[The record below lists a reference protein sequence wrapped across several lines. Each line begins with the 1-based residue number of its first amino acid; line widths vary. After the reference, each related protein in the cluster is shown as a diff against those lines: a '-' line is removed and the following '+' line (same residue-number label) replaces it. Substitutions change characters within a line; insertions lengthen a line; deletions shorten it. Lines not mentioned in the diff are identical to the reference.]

1 MPAPPP
7 GVVVMEFFSAKSQ
20 QTYGAVAD
28 EDLTTDPWNP
38 SKYIPKAQILEECKK
53 AGAISDW
60 FPFQQ
65 IIQKFPG
72 DEILLVWD
80 ENFEFGEEFYF
91 CSTKAAEAVVIAMLA
106 EKAPAVDTSKKAGA
120 GGEVGADGQPVEEE
134 EEEDEEYE
142 IPEVREGPLIPG
154 AWTDHGTAEEM
165 RNNIAQPSRPPTVIQ
180 FFRRRREFGAPCR
193 FNEHGADIDDMHLE
207 VAQAKVKKA
216 NAKDAEEEKKP
227 EWTQKK
233 MLDFSFQAS
242 RERVEFST
250 QTDWNPTNHLGVQ
263 YESIVKD
270 EQEAL
275 EELAAPA
282 MSEFLTTV
290 WPRYELALLLNAAT
304 DLYEDDFENMIE
316 GDDIAQGSSK
326 GDTIKEA
333 YSFQDLKYSKNKKI
347 CAIDWHEEGKGTLG
361 CAYVSKLDFK
371 GRVEQSGL
379 VSSAVVLVW
388 DFADNINPQYVL
400 EGPGDMFCFRF
411 NPTNPEWV
419 AAGCISGQV
428 ILWNLQTGRR
438 APATFEEQIAADNSN
453 KAVHIDGTDFSPSL
467 CETSHKRP
475 ITDMCWLPPE
485 IEFASDGFISPSA
498 DGKSYQLA
506 TVSGDGVV
514 LIWDIRVKKDSR
526 RPDKD
531 PIWNPLYKLALKEGG
546 NNNPHG
552 ACQISV
558 TTAQGAKFICTTE
571 AGSFLHAEWTRMR
584 EDKEEDEMAVGDD
597 DGTFIR
603 SVSQGHFGP
612 CKSLEKSPF
621 FSDIWLTVGDW
632 RFCIWKEGVEKPIF
646 SSPFQSTYITCARWS
661 PSRPS
666 VLFVGREDGVMDV
679 WDFLDRSHQ
688 PLTDFMFSG
697 SITSM
702 EFPKAKGE
710 IGHHHYLAIGDDLG
724 VCHVMRLPR
733 MLTRPSR
740 IEEKT
745 IRNIF
750 DRQVKQVSYIEQRSE
765 FRGEERAHLESAA
778 GADEGKTQQTMMTE
792 KEIEEAEKHFQKLQ
806 EQFDKDMGL
815 NQPEEEES

>member
-1 MPAPPP
+1 MAAPPP

-20 QTYGAVAD
+20 KHYSCVAG
-28 EDLTTDPWNP
+28 EDLTTEPWHP
-38 SKYIPKAQILEECKK
+38 WKYIPKADILLECQKN
-53 AGAISDW
+53 GAISDF
-60 FPFQQ
+60 FPFAKV
-65 IIQKFPG
+65 IEKVPG

-80 ENFEFGEEFYF
+80 EEFTFGEEFYF
-91 CSTKAAEAVVIAMLA
+91 CSTKAAEQVVFAMLE
-106 EKAPAVDTSKKAGA
+106 EKAPAPTEPAP
-120 GGEVGADGQPVEEE
+120 GETAVGEDGEPV

-142 IPEVREGPLIPG
+142 IPEVREGPLTPKP
-154 AWTDHGTAEEM
+154 WTDLGSASEIEAAVVLPN
-165 RNNIAQPSRPPTVIQ
+165 RAPVVIEL
-180 FFRRRREFGAPCR
+180 FRKRREYGVPCR

-207 VAQAKVKKA
+207 VGQAKQKKPS
-216 NAKDAEEEKKP
+216 KMQTEEQEEEKP
-227 EWTQKK
+227 LLQKK
-233 MLDFSFQAS
+233 MAEFSFQAAG
-242 RERVEFST
+242 EQVELGT
-250 QTDWNPTNHLGVQ
+250 QTDWNPTCNIGVQ

-270 EQEAL
+270 PQAAE
-275 EELAAPA
+275 EELASVA
-282 MSEFLTTV
+282 MGEFLTTV

-326 GDTIKEA
+326 GDSIKEA

-347 CAIDWHEEGKGTLG
+347 CAIDWYTEGKGTLG

-379 VSSAVVLVW
+379 VTSAVVLVW

-400 EGPGDMFCFRF
+400 QAPTDMFCFRF

-438 APATFEEQIAADNSN
+438 PPATFEEQIAADNSN

-475 ITDMCWLPPE
+475 VTDMCWLPPE
-485 IEFASDGFISPSA
+485 LEFGSDGYIAPSA
-498 DGKSYQLA
+498 DGSTYQFA

-514 LIWDIRVKKDSR
+514 LIWDIRVKKDNR

-531 PIWNPLYKLALKEGG
+531 PIWNPLFKLQLQQGTVTHGG
-546 NNNPHG
+546 S
-552 ACQISV
+552 QISV
-558 TTAQGAKFICTTE
+558 NTAQGAKFICTTE
-571 AGSFLHAEWTRMR
+571 AGSFLHAEWTKMR
-584 EDKEEDEMAVGDD
+584 EDKEEDEANPAEVDD
-597 DGTFIR
+597 SAFVKSI
-603 SVSQGHFGP
+603 SQGHFGP
-612 CKSLEKSPF
+612 CKSLERSRF
-621 FSDIWLTVGDW
+621 FPDIWLTVGDW
-632 RFCIWKEGVEKPIF
+632 RFCIWKEGVDKPIF
-646 SSPFQSTYITCARWS
+646 ASPFQSTYITCARWS

-733 MLTRPSR
+733 MLTRPTR

-750 DRQVKQVSYIEQRSE
+750 DREIEQVSYIQNRNQ
-765 FRGEERAHLESAA
+765 FRADERAHLESAA
-778 GADEGKTQQTMMTE
+778 GADDNKTQQVIMTE
-792 KEIEEAEKHFQKLQ
+792 KEIEEAEKQFQKLK

>member
-20 QTYGAVAD
+20 QNYNAVAG
-28 EDLTTDPWNP
+28 EDLTTEPWNP
-38 SKYIPKAQILEECKK
+38 SKYIPKADILQECQK

-60 FPFQQ
+60 FPFQK
-65 IIQKFPG
+65 IVAKFAG

-80 ENFEFGEEFYF
+80 EEFDFGEEFYF
-91 CSTKAAEAVVIAMLA
+91 CSTKASEAVVIAMLA
-106 EKAPAVDTSKKAGA
+106 EKAPVVVAAVAAPGEAVIGDD
-120 GGEVGADGQPVEEE
+120 GEVVEED
-134 EEEDEEYE
+134 DEEYE
-142 IPEVREGPLIPG
+142 IPEVREGPILARPWEDQG
-154 AWTDHGTAEEM
+154 SAEEM
-165 RNNIAQPSRPPTVIQ
+165 SGVVVHASRAPTVIQ
-180 FFRRRREFGAPCR
+180 FFRRRKDYGASCR

-207 VAQAKVKKA
+207 VAQMKPKKA
-216 NAKDAEEEKKP
+216 NPKEDEEDKPVWVEKKMS
-227 EWTQKK
+227 E
-233 MLDFSFQAS
+233 FSFQVA
-242 RERVEFST
+242 RERLALGT
-250 QTDWNPTNHLGVQ
+250 QTDWNPTCNIGIQ
-263 YESIVKD
+263 YEAIVKD
-270 EQEAL
+270 EAEAL
-275 EELAAPA
+275 EELASPA
-282 MSEFLTTV
+282 MCEFLTTV

-333 YSFQDLKYSKNKKI
+333 YSFQDLKYSKNKMI

-361 CAYVSKLDFK
+361 CAYVSKADFK
-371 GRVEQSGL
+371 GRVDQSGL

-411 NPTNPEWV
+411 NPTMPEWV

-467 CETSHKRP
+467 CESSHKRP

-485 IEFASDGFISPSA
+485 IEFGSDGFIAASA

-506 TVSGDGVV
+506 TVSGDGVI
-514 LIWDIRVKKDSR
+514 LIWDIRVKKDNR
-526 RPDKD
+526 RPDKE
-531 PIWNPLYKLALKEGG
+531 PIWNPTFKIPLQKGSQNAM
-546 NNNPHG
+546 G

-571 AGSFLHAEWTRMR
+571 SGSFLHAEWTKMR
-584 EDKEEDEMAVGDD
+584 EDKEEEEAAPTEDD
-597 DGTFIR
+597 TPFIKE
-603 SVSQGHFGP
+603 VSQGHFGP

-621 FSDIWLTVGDW
+621 FHDIWLTVGDW
-632 RFCIWKEGVEKPIF
+632 RFCIWKEGVDKPIF
-646 SSPFQSTYITCARWS
+646 ASPFQSTYITCARWS

-666 VLFVGREDGVMDV
+666 VLFIGREDGVMDV

-688 PLTDFMFSG
+688 RLTDFMFSG

-702 EFPKAKGE
+702 EFPKGGVVGAQ
-710 IGHHHYLAIGDDLG
+710 HYLAIGDDLG

-750 DRQVKQVSYIEQRSE
+750 DRQVEQVSYIEKRNE
-765 FRGEERAHLESAA
+765 YRAEERAHLESAA
-778 GADEGKTQQTMMTE
+778 GADEGKAQQNVMTD
-792 KEIEEAEKHFQKLQ
+792 KEIEDAEKHFQKLQ